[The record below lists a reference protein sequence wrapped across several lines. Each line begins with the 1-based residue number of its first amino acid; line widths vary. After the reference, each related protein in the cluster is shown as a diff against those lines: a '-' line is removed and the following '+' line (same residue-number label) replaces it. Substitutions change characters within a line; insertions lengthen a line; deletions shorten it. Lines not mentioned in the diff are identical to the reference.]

1 MATRNT
7 TTGYHP
13 APPNY
18 NLAGKQNGH
27 YGAAIVVVTA
37 SGTGVKPNMC
47 CAPTTNGD
55 RIKGLAASQPAS
67 SRSMKGMGARLSG

>member
-18 NLAGKQNGH
+18 KQAGKHNGTFN
-27 YGAAIVVVTA
+27 AAIAVVTMA
-37 SGTGVKPNMC
+37 GTGVKPNMC

-55 RIKGLAASQPAS
+55 RVKGLAASQPAS
-67 SRSMKGMGARLSG
+67 SRAMKGMGARLSG